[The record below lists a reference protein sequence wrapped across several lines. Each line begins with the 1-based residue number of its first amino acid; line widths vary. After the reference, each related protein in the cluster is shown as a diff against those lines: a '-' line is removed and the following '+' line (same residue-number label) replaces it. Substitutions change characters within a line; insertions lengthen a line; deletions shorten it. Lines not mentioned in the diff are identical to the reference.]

1 MRTACLFVSMMALM
15 VLGLS
20 SQEASPPVLRGP
32 YLGQSPPGATP
43 EIFAPG
49 IISRDSDFEHSA
61 AVFSP
66 DGTEVFWCTRRH
78 VFSGSPDDGMQR
90 LYFMKLVDGRWTE
103 PQVAPFMDKVHQ
115 PVLRP
120 VFSPDGNRLYLEFSS
135 DPNAER
141 DNDIYMVQR
150 EGDGWSEPVSV
161 SPLIN
166 SPAMELLYSITADGS
181 MYFGRDAYTRNEKVL
196 VSRMVDG
203 AFSEPEELGDAFN
216 SPDTESMIL
225 VAPDESFMLVS
236 QTTDGR
242 SERVTVSYKRPD
254 GSWTERIDTPLRS
267 TGGFLALSPDGEYLF
282 FLEEGICWMEV
293 SFINDLKPESLQ

>member
-1 MRTACLFVSMMALM
+1 MMALM

-20 SQEASPPVLRGP
+20 SQEMRSPEPGIP

-66 DGTEVFWCTRRH
+66 DGTEVFWCARRH
-78 VFSGSPDDGMQR
+78 VFSGSPDDGDQR
-90 LYFMKLVDGRWTE
+90 LYFMKFVNGRWTE
-103 PQVAPFMDKVHQ
+103 PQVAPFMEEVHQ
-115 PVLRP
+115 PPLRP

-135 DPNAER
+135 NPNAEQ

-166 SPAMELLYSITADGS
+166 SPAMELLYSVVADGS
-181 MYFGRDAYTRNEKVL
+181 MYFGRDVHTRNEKVF

-203 AFSEPEELGDAFN
+203 AFMEPEELGDAFN
-216 SPDTESMIL
+216 SPEREAMIL
-225 VAPDESFMLVS
+225 VAPDETFMLIS
-236 QTTDGR
+236 QSPDGR
-242 SERVTVSYKRPD
+242 GERVTVSYRRPD
-254 GSWTERIDTPLRS
+254 GSWTERIETPLRL
-267 TGGFLALSPDGEYLF
+267 TGGFMALSPDGKYLF
-282 FLEEGICWMEV
+282 VMAEGISWMDA
-293 SFINDLKPESLQ
+293 SFIDDLKPEYLK

>member
-1 MRTACLFVSMMALM
+1 MRTTLLVVAMMAVM
-15 VLGLS
+15 ALGLC
-20 SQEASPPVLRGP
+20 SQEPPLPVLRGP
-32 YLGQSPPGATP
+32 YLGQPPPGATP

-49 IISRDSDFEHSA
+49 IISRDPDFEHSA

-78 VFSGSPDDGMQR
+78 FYGGSPDDGTQR
-90 LYFMKLVDGRWTE
+90 LYFMKLVDGQWTE
-103 PQVAPFMDKVHQ
+103 PRVAPFMSEVHQ

-135 DPNAER
+135 DPDAER

-166 SPAMELLYSITADGS
+166 SPAMELLYSVTADGS
-181 MYFGRDAYTRNEKVL
+181 MYFGRDVHTRRERIF

-203 AFSEPEELGDAFN
+203 AFSEPENLDDAFN
-216 SPDTESMIL
+216 SPLREAMIL
-225 VAPDESFMLVS
+225 VAPDETFMLIS
-236 QTTDGR
+236 QTRDGR
-242 SERVTVSYKRPD
+242 SERVTISYKRPD
-254 GSWTERIDTPLRS
+254 GSWTERIDTPLQS
-267 TGGFLALSPDGEYLF
+267 SGGFLALSPDGKYLF
-282 FLEEGICWMEV
+282 FLGEGIYWIDA
-293 SFINDLKPESLQ
+293 SFIDDLKPEYPR